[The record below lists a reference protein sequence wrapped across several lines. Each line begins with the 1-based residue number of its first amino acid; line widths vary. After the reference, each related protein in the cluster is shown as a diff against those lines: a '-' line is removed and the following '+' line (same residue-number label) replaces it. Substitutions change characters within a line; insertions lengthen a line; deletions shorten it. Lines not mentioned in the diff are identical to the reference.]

1 MLNWVFGN
9 IIKKKRKRRR
19 SEKRPKGKKPPYED
33 AKKIAA
39 KGSVEERRNLASHEN
54 LEPEILY
61 YFTDDEAP
69 EVRREVANNP
79 GAPLQA
85 DLILAKDEN
94 DEVRMELARKSAN
107 WCLICLV
114 NKINA
119 WLKWHWKFWRSLPKI
134 NYPWSEQSSQ
144 MNLNIPKMCPKQ

>member
-94 DEVRMELARKSAN
+94 DEVRMELARK
-107 WCLICLV
+107 IGQLV
-114 NKINA
+114 PHLPREQNKRLAEMALEILEILA
-119 WLKWHWKFWRSLPKI
+119 EDQLPMVRAIISDELKHSKNVP
-134 NYPWSEQSSQ
+134 
-144 MNLNIPKMCPKQ
+144 